1 MMLSIWSTVL
11 LFWSLV
17 SAYHLSFP
25 HSVLILPFMGV
36 GCLPALVLR
45 ILRCY
50 LQYLRSSHFN
60 IQVFVYHGKW
70 SSNSPP
76 KCPSECLPRITH
88 VPENGFSLDTC
99 ILQLPV
105 SLWGLRARHLQVL
118 PDLCP
123 VLCSAA
129 GMGEPDS
136 MIFPVGRITSEFGHC
151 WKESSIVWHVNHDA
165 TCLTSLNINLPGN
178 SSQESS
184 HFTNVI
190 SNILCTTK
198 YLRQKKKKKA
208 WFYRN
213 TL

>member
-1 MMLSIWSTVL
+1 MLSIWSTVL

-60 IQVFVYHGKW
+60 IQVFVYRGKW

-105 SLWGLRARHLQVL
+105 SLWGLRADTSKCCQI
-118 PDLCP
+118 C
-123 VLCSAA
+123 VLCSARLQ
-129 GMGEPDS
+129 GLG
-136 MIFPVGRITSEFGHC
+136 
-151 WKESSIVWHVNHDA
+151 N
-165 TCLTSLNINLPGN
+165 LTPWYF
-178 SSQESS
+178 Q
-184 HFTNVI
+184 
-190 SNILCTTK
+190 
-198 YLRQKKKKKA
+198 
-208 WFYRN
+208 
-213 TL
+213 

>member
-1 MMLSIWSTVL
+1 MIFKLSSKVPFWMPAKDYSCPWKWL
-11 LFWSLV
+11 LSRYV
-17 SAYHLSFP
+17 H
-25 HSVLILPFMGV
+25 
-36 GCLPALVLR
+36 PAAS
-45 ILRCY
+45 C
-50 LQYLRSSHFN
+50 
-60 IQVFVYHGKW
+60 
-70 SSNSPP
+70 
-76 KCPSECLPRITH
+76 
-88 VPENGFSLDTC
+88 FSL
-99 ILQLPV
+99 
-105 SLWGLRARHLQVL
+105 RAVCRHLQVL

-165 TCLTSLNINLPGN
+165 TCLTPLNINPPGN

-198 YLRQKKKKKA
+198 YLRQKKKKLDFIETHSRKVMIIDTVESPPPHQQ
-208 WFYRN
+208 
-213 TL
+213 TLM